1 MAGYGYAEPKSLNL
15 HNDPVGLRTSRILEP
30 GLNIL
35 SADYGQFHLHGF
47 ENLVGDDA
55 KELLANNGYS
65 PREGARKLRR
75 QVEIDLEEPM
85 AEIILKG
92 KVEDKDTI
100 VVSTSNKKFT
110 FDVIKESGKKKKKK
124 EKKS

>member
-1 MAGYGYAEPKSLNL
+1 MQKNVGIIRTDSELQEGIQNIEKLKEKNISL
-15 HNDPVGLRTSRILEP
+15 
-30 GLNIL
+30 
-35 SADYGQFHLHGF
+35 
-47 ENLVGDDA
+47 LVGDDA

-92 KVEDKDTI
+92 KIEDKDTI

>member
-47 ENLVGDDA
+47 ENLVGDLVLQC
-55 KELLANNGYS
+55 K
-65 PREGARKLRR
+65 K
-75 QVEIDLEEPM
+75 
-85 AEIILKG
+85 II
-92 KVEDKDTI
+92 
-100 VVSTSNKKFT
+100 
-110 FDVIKESGKKKKKK
+110 
-124 EKKS
+124 